1 MSTFKEYAK
10 KAKNRLKSGFWEQ
23 AKKDIDTEKE
33 IAATNGLNARKV
45 GEEQHRR
52 LQRQIYDY
60 DGFCEEQEFY
70 KRVEAIL
77 DSDEIISN
85 PIMRLADKEYM
96 ETLSPVDRQTYVTKI
111 AAKYRQ
117 AVERY
122 RQLRSGF
129 LRKAVL

>member
-23 AKKDIDTEKE
+23 AKKDITTEKE

-60 DGFCEEQEFY
+60 DGFLEEQEFY
-70 KRVEAIL
+70 KKVEEIL
-77 DSDEIISN
+77 DSDETVSN

-122 RQLRSGF
+122 RQLRS
-129 LRKAVL
+129 

>member
-1 MSTFKEYAK
+1 MGTSEEGYRHREG
-10 KAKNRLKSGFWEQ
+10 NRRNQRVKRAQG
-23 AKKDIDTEKE
+23 
-33 IAATNGLNARKV
+33 

-122 RQLRSGF
+122 RQLRS
-129 LRKAVL
+129 